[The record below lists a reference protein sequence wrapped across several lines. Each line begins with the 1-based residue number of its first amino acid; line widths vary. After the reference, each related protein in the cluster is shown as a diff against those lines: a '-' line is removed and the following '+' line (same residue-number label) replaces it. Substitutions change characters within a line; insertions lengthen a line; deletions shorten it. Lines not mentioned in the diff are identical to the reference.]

1 MNFCF
6 IITEKC
12 NWSCRYC
19 FFPEIENQKQPKL
32 EILEK
37 HLPYIKDFSMDGFLE
52 WKGIKYMD
60 VQGGEIGLVPVDIL
74 EYFFTTIGQKMYVST
89 NGVFLN
95 NNFHKN
101 EKIRP
106 FIEIVQWHVFP
117 DPSGAYLVQ
126 DMIDNGIFISKG
138 IVHHDID
145 QMIDFINYNKYIMFH
160 YIDFEYPI
168 HIKLNHDR
176 EKYRELYNKILPIEN
191 LTKDAKNRIFKRI
204 NEWDQ
209 WRDICRKYN
218 DSIMID
224 LVNEKICL
232 CQRNLHINV
241 DLNEENLKRRFKVA
255 PIDFFDLSGTT
266 CESCGRLY
274 EGKTRRLQR
283 V

>member
-1 MNFCF
+1 MNFNF

-12 NWSCRYC
+12 NWSCSYC

-32 EILEK
+32 EKIKK
-37 HLPYIKDFSMDGFLE
+37 HLAYIKNYSIDG
-52 WKGIKYMD
+52 YMD

-74 EYFFTTIGQKMYVST
+74 EYFFTTMGQKMYVST

-106 FIEIVQWHVFP
+106 FVEMVQWHIGIVDLKP
-117 DPSGAYLVQ
+117 KAYLVQ
-126 DMIDNGIFISKG
+126 DIIDNGIFISKG

-145 QMIDFINYNKYIMFH
+145 QMIDFIDYNKYIMFH

-168 HIKLNHDR
+168 HIRKLNHDR

-191 LTKDAKNRIFKRI
+191 LTKDAKDRIFKRI

-241 DLNEENLKRRFKVA
+241 DLNEENLNKRFKVA
-255 PIDFFDLSGTT
+255 PIDFFDLSETT

-283 V
+283 I